1 MSLPTFSPGEVIS
14 ASGMNSA
21 FATLFNMMY
30 PVGSIYMSATLSNAS
45 DVNSAL
51 PGTWQ
56 AWGAGRVP
64 VGVDTGQ
71 TEFNSVGKTGGSK
84 THNHSL
90 GNHGAAGVRNYGD
103 RTYVV
108 SGADTNSLWKMD
120 GTANSVWVWSHNGD
134 SADDTD
140 KGISGVRLYG
150 RTEDKNALPPYITCY
165 MYKRVS

>member
-1 MSLPTFSPGEVIS
+1 
-14 ASGMNSA
+14 MNSA

-45 DVNSAL
+45 AVNNAL

-71 TEFNSVGKTGGSK
+71 TEFNTVGKTGGEK
-84 THNHSL
+84 THTLTTSEMPSHNHSTSGNL
-90 GNHGAAGVRNYGD
+90 GYDSSIGCSRTKVSTSGGD
-103 RTYVV
+103 RYAFVGDGTSSASS
-108 SGADTNSLWKMD
+108 SGLAFNPATNSNGSGK
-120 GTANSVWVWSHNGD
+120 AHNN
-134 SADDTD
+134 
-140 KGISGVRLYG
+140 LQ
-150 RTEDKNALPPYITCY
+150 PYITCY

>member
-45 DVNSAL
+45 DVNNAL

-64 VGVDTGQ
+64 VGVDTSQ
-71 TEFNSVGKTGGSK
+71 TEFNSVEKTGGEK
-84 THNHSL
+84 THTLTIAEMPSHSHNIYS
-90 GNHGAAGVRNYGD
+90 GYGD
-103 RTYVV
+103 GQLSPDAFRYQYW
-108 SGADTNSLWKMD
+108 ADNNRGWNNGFISNTGGN
-120 GTANSVWVWSHNGD
+120 GSHNN
-134 SADDTD
+134 
-140 KGISGVRLYG
+140 LQ
-150 RTEDKNALPPYITCY
+150 PYITCY

>member
-45 DVNSAL
+45 AVNNAL

-64 VGVDTGQ
+64 VGVDTSQ
-71 TEFNSVGKTGGSK
+71 TEFNSVEKTGGAK
-84 THNHSL
+84 THTHGLSNAYADLLMDASDGIYYREKSVAQWTSNYKVNATGGGGTSTTRGYGTVL
-90 GNHGAAGVRNYGD
+90 GGSTD
-103 RTYVV
+103 
-108 SGADTNSLWKMD
+108 SGSNLQ
-120 GTANSVWVWSHNGD
+120 
-134 SADDTD
+134 
-140 KGISGVRLYG
+140 
-150 RTEDKNALPPYITCY
+150 PYITCY

>member
-14 ASGMNSA
+14 ASGMNNA

-45 DVNSAL
+45 AVNNAL

-64 VGVDTGQ
+64 VGVDTSQ
-71 TEFNSVGKTGGSK
+71 TEFNSVGKTGGEK
-84 THNHSL
+84 THKLTVAEMPSHNHSTSGNL
-90 GNHGAAGVRNYGD
+90 GYNTSIGCSRTKVNTSSGSHYAFVGDGTSSAGE
-103 RTYVV
+103 
-108 SGADTNSLWKMD
+108 SGLAFNPATNSN
-120 GTANSVWVWSHNGD
+120 GSGNAHNN
-134 SADDTD
+134 
-140 KGISGVRLYG
+140 LQ
-150 RTEDKNALPPYITCY
+150 PYITCY